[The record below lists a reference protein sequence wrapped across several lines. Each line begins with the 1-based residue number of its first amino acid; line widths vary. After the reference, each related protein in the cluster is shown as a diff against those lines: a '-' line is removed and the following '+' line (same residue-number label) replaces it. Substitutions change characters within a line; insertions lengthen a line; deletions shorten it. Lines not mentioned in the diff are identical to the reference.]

1 MAAIFKYTLFF
12 AVFIFSSIAPFIS
25 FSQNTNENTGNSDKY
40 GLNPENCKI
49 NLSLYIEFY
58 KQKNY
63 DAAYLPWSA
72 VFRECPKSSKN
83 IYIHGASIVM
93 NKVNKAKDPITQ
105 AKFIDTL
112 MMMYDMR
119 IRIFGEDGLVL
130 GSKGIDY
137 YKLYPQKKDEAFKI
151 LDQSIRLEGNN
162 SDTLV
167 ILTHLLVAADL
178 LKDKHLKVEQFL
190 DYYNKSSEIISSQLD
205 QSQDSSKTSNLLST
219 QENLDIILLNSGIA
233 TCDKVVPVFTK
244 KFELHKEDIAILKT
258 IIKILI
264 KQECID
270 SKLYTE
276 ASEQLY
282 KIEPSSFSAYALAK
296 LCLKNNDYSKAST
309 YYLQAIDLEKS
320 LQKKAQYYYEL
331 ASMYGTKLGKMNDA
345 RSYALKAIENRK
357 DWGMPYILVGTLYVQ
372 SVKDCGENPF
382 AKSMSYIAAVD
393 KFIQAKTIDRSCIK
407 EADKYISLYSAS
419 FPTKEEGI
427 SKNMKEGDSYTI
439 GCWINE
445 TIKVRFKQP

>member
-1 MAAIFKYTLFF
+1 MAAIYKYTLFF
-12 AVFIFSSIAPFIS
+12 AVFIFSSIAPFSS
-25 FSQNTNENTGNSDKY
+25 FSQVTNENTGNSDKY
-40 GLNPENCKI
+40 GSNPENCKM

-93 NKVNKAKDPITQ
+93 NKVNKAKDPNTQ

-137 YKLYPQKKDEAFKI
+137 YKLFPQKKDEAFKI
-151 LDQSIRLEGNN
+151 LDQSIQLEGNN
-162 SDTLV
+162 SETLV
-167 ILTHLLVAADL
+167 TMTHLLVAADL
-178 LKDKHLKVEQFL
+178 LKDKHLTEEQFL

-205 QSQDSSKTSNLLST
+205 QSQDSSKISKLLST

-244 KFELHKEDIAILKT
+244 KFELHKEDIVILKT
-258 IIKILI
+258 IINTLI
-264 KQECID
+264 KQECFD
-270 SKLYTE
+270 SKLYAE

-282 KIEPSSFSAYALAK
+282 KI
-296 LCLKNNDYSKAST
+296 
-309 YYLQAIDLEKS
+309 
-320 LQKKAQYYYEL
+320 
-331 ASMYGTKLGKMNDA
+331 
-345 RSYALKAIENRK
+345 
-357 DWGMPYILVGTLYVQ
+357 
-372 SVKDCGENPF
+372 
-382 AKSMSYIAAVD
+382 
-393 KFIQAKTIDRSCIK
+393 
-407 EADKYISLYSAS
+407 
-419 FPTKEEGI
+419 
-427 SKNMKEGDSYTI
+427 
-439 GCWINE
+439 
-445 TIKVRFKQP
+445 